1 MILSTILFVILLF
14 FGLPLYAN
22 MGICSALF
30 IFTEGFNPITIIQRI
45 SMSANS
51 FTLLSAPFFILM
63 GNVMNNSG
71 VTQRLFNFASV
82 LVGHWPGGLGHANV
96 VGSVIFAGMSG
107 TAVADAGGLGNIEI
121 KAMRDAG
128 YDEDFSCAVT
138 VASSVEGPIIPPSF
152 PMVLIAVTVE
162 ASIGRLFL
170 GGLIPGILMGITQM
184 IMVAMY
190 AYSRKY
196 PRNPKPTL
204 RIFWRAFKEA
214 FWAILAPLIL
224 LVGIYSGIFTTTEA
238 AIVAAFYSLFL
249 GIFVYK
255 EISLKDIPR
264 VLFATCETNGVVMA
278 MVMASAAFGWM
289 LSVSQVPQ
297 AVSAFLIS
305 ATTSKI
311 LLLVM
316 INIFLLVV
324 GMFMD
329 STASILILSPIL
341 VPVMVSFGVDI
352 TQACIII
359 VLNLMIGLVTPPV
372 GIVLYVVSNVS
383 GVSFER
389 VTKATLPFLIPLLVV
404 LAMVTFMPWVT
415 LLIPNLV
422 YNK

>member
-1 MILSTILFVILLF
+1 
-14 FGLPLYAN
+14 
-22 MGICSALF
+22 
-30 IFTEGFNPITIIQRI
+30 
-45 SMSANS
+45 
-51 FTLLSAPFFILM
+51 
-63 GNVMNNSG
+63 
-71 VTQRLFNFASV
+71 
-82 LVGHWPGGLGHANV
+82 
-96 VGSVIFAGMSG
+96 
-107 TAVADAGGLGNIEI
+107 
-121 KAMRDAG
+121 
-128 YDEDFSCAVT
+128 
-138 VASSVEGPIIPPSF
+138 
-152 PMVLIAVTVE
+152 
-162 ASIGRLFL
+162 
-170 GGLIPGILMGITQM
+170 MGITQM

-311 LLLVM
+311 FLLVM
-316 INIFLLVV
+316 INIFLLIV

-389 VTKATLPFLIPLLVV
+389 VTKATLPFLIPLIVV

-415 LLIPNLV
+415 LFIPNLV